1 MRVRSVLTISMH
13 ASGVGDLG
21 VLPGSIAVTCGEDGY
36 VRFTDLTTLKEL
48 KAMILDSDDGTIPS
62 LAVGGNDI
70 FVATS
75 DNYVLN
81 RYSVSAGAKP
91 KFEGCFLRCTEDI
104 KHVDCST
111 SYVGVV
117 SEDTQ
122 SRIVY
127 RANMERLLL
136 LNGHK
141 EVAKSIAMDPI
152 ETYVATSGADSTV
165 QIFNIANIDD
175 DTVEVTA
182 LKSLPLQYQNGMK
195 DDDVLC
201 RIAWAPLDG
210 RFLAVPL
217 RTNTLG
223 LYARDSWALTHKLVF
238 PSTDGI
244 VHADINVVAFSPNGR
259 YVAAASMARQVFVWS
274 VATHECIA
282 VYEVDDAVMA
292 LSWLVDA
299 NGIALLLASGNVGYA
314 ENVAPD
320 ACDTAPATLA
330 SLALTIAAP
339 TVVVPEV
346 LSAPMPVVPP
356 AFERAVLED
365 EDEDEDPDMQVNAIK
380 ASFGFGQDMTILPA
394 ALPVESSSSPA
405 PSPRGASHV
414 SPLVFAKPLAP
425 PFQSGSILSGPVTL
439 LAWSPLGE
447 IERLPS
453 TDDHLIQVSFADKNR
468 RGFKFADSYG
478 FLMAAFDAYGAF
490 FASPRPDD
498 DGHSVLFYRR
508 FESWAANA
516 SWHVQLPSDEDAL
529 CVASADHFCAV
540 ATSINVLRLYTTAG
554 IPYGSFSLRAR
565 VLTMAAS
572 GPYLAIVTQ
581 VSREACLH
589 CDVYK
594 LPFQRG
600 SPRVAVVASSPLPLS
615 PQADLRWLGFNDAH
629 MLFAMDSVGTL
640 HVLSHGMGD
649 QWTPLASPGPHVF
662 ALGFLKDTLLYIP
675 LPEDIDVPR
684 LARKNRPVPSTF
696 VLGRAPERMDKSMPL
711 YPYHKVEHLVWT
723 DSRDVVTEQAGMD
736 KQLLVML
743 KEACAND
750 MPARALDLA
759 KCFTLE
765 KSHTI
770 AQTIATHFGMRQ
782 LGAQLEALYEAFV
795 AQVPEMDAPTYSRT
809 SYAQPTSPPRRQRN
823 FMPPLKQYR
832 PAEDEASI
840 VHEENDLGQD
850 DDDVSAD
857 ERHVAPP
864 QTPPRAPAPM
874 RTNPFF
880 KGSQDG
886 KRKAAPGSLDTLK
899 SPPPKKK
906 AMGSLFARK

>member
-1 MRVRSVLTISMH
+1 MRVRSILTISMH

-62 LAVGGNDI
+62 VAVSGSDM

-122 SRIVY
+122 SRIVS

-136 LNGHK
+136 LDGHK
-141 EVAKSIAMDPI
+141 EVAKSIAMDPM

-165 QIFNIANIDD
+165 QIFDIAHIDD
-175 DTVEVTA
+175 DTVEVSA

-201 RIAWAPLDG
+201 RIAWAPIDG
-210 RFLAVPL
+210 RLLAVPL

-223 LYARDSWALTHKLVF
+223 LYARDSWALVHKLVF

-244 VHADINVVAFSPNGR
+244 VAADINVVGFSPNGR

-274 VATHECIA
+274 VATQECIA
-282 VYEVDDAVMA
+282 VYEVEDAVMA
-292 LSWLVDA
+292 LSWLADA

-320 ACDTAPATLA
+320 ACDTAAAP
-330 SLALTIAAP
+330 SLALTTVP

-346 LSAPMPVVPP
+346 PAPIVPP
-356 AFERAVLED
+356 APTVLPTLESAS
-365 EDEDEDPDMQVNAIK
+365 EDEDPDMQVNAIK

-394 ALPVESSSSPA
+394 VAAPLESSAP
-405 PSPRGASHV
+405 PSPRGALPSHV

-468 RGFKFADSYG
+468 RGFRFTDSYG
-478 FLMAAFDAYGAF
+478 FLLAAFDTHGAF
-490 FASPRPDD
+490 FASPKTDD
-498 DGHSVLFYRR
+498 DHSVLFYRR

-516 SWHVQLPSDEDAL
+516 SWHAQLPLDEDAL
-529 CVASADHFCAV
+529 CVATADHFCAV
-540 ATSINVLRLYTTAG
+540 ATSLNILRLYTTAG

-572 GPYLAIVTQ
+572 GPYLAVVTQ
-581 VSREACLH
+581 VAREACLH
-589 CDVYK
+589 VDVYK
-594 LPFQRG
+594 LPFQRHA
-600 SPRVAVVASSPLPLS
+600 PRVAVVASSPLPLS
-615 PQADLRWLGFNDAH
+615 PQTDLRWLGFNDAH
-629 MLFAMDSVGTL
+629 MLFAVDSLGVL

-649 QWTPLASPGPHVF
+649 QWTPLGSPGPHVF
-662 ALGFLKDTLLYIP
+662 ALGFLRDTLLYIP
-675 LPEDIDVPR
+675 LPEDMEAPR

-696 VLGRAPERMDKSMPL
+696 VLGSVPERLDKTMRL
-711 YPYHKVEHLVWT
+711 YPYHKVEHLAWLGSP
-723 DSRDVVTEQAGMD
+723 DLVTEQASMD
-736 KQLLVML
+736 KQLLVMV
-743 KEACAND
+743 KDACASD

-759 KCFTLE
+759 KCFMLE

-795 AQVPEMDAPTYSRT
+795 EAPRLETETHTYSMP
-809 SYAQPTSPPRRQRN
+809 SYARPTSPPRRQRN
-823 FMPPLKQYR
+823 FMPPLKQLVTDQADEPQR
-832 PAEDEASI
+832 NEDEQ
-840 VHEENDLGQD
+840 V
-850 DDDVSAD
+850 DDVSAD
-857 ERHVAPP
+857 ERRATLQEAPH
-864 QTPPRAPAPM
+864 TPPRAPAPM

-906 AMGSLFARK
+906 AIGSLFARK